1 MVGVLSGIRIVEL
14 AGIGPAPFAGMMLAD
29 HGATVI
35 RVEREDRPPV
45 IPPEFDILG
54 RSRASTVRVDLKSE
68 QGAARVRELARD
80 ADGLI
85 EGFRPGVME
94 RLGLGPDLLLEDN
107 PRLVYG
113 RMTGWGQEGPLA
125 GTAGHD
131 INYIALAG
139 ALHTYGRAGGPP
151 TPPVNAVGD
160 FGGGGMLLA
169 FGMLAGILSAR
180 TTGKGQVID
189 CAMVDGAALLSA
201 LTWSLKAA
209 GMWKDERGVNLLDTG
224 RPYYDVYQCADG
236 KWLAVGALE
245 PEFFALLKDG
255 LGLRSGQHD
264 PGLRDE
270 LPQHPPHPRHPLV
283 RPARRS
289 DACFAPVRPA
299 ERRATRTSPPGG
311 TFSER
316 WHPAGPAPLHSRTD
330 ARHPPH
336 RLRGARLFRD
346 RSAASS
352 TELTPPLSS
361 WEERA
366 SSTAHSGPRRA
377 RPACSARL
385 CRGIWRPRARF
396 RATTP

>member
-1 MVGVLSGIRIVEL
+1 MPGVLKGIRIIEL

-45 IPPEFDILG
+45 IPPRFDILG
-54 RSRASTVRVDLKSE
+54 RSRASTIRLDLKSRK
-68 QGAARVRELARD
+68 GAARVRELARD
-80 ADGLI
+80 CDGLI

-94 RLGLGPDLLLEDN
+94 RLGLGPDVLLEDN

-113 RMTGWGQEGPLA
+113 RMTGWGQDGPLA
-125 GTAGHD
+125 QSAGHD
-131 INYIALAG
+131 IDYIALAG

-169 FGMLAGILSAR
+169 FGMLAGILASR

-224 RPYYDVYQCADG
+224 RAYYDVYQCADG
-236 KWLAVGALE
+236 EWLAVGALE
-245 PEFFALLKDG
+245 PEFFAVLKER

-264 PGLRDE
+264 PGLRQE
-270 LPQHPPHPRHPLV
+270 LTDRFRGESRTFWCEKL
-283 RPARRS
+283 RS
-289 DACFAPVRPA
+289 CDACVAPILSLADAPLDPHNRH
-299 ERRATRTSPPGG
+299 RS
-311 TFSER
+311 TFL
-316 WHPAGPAPLHSRTD
+316 HIDGVTQPAP
-330 ARHPPH
+330 A
-336 RLRGARLFRD
+336 
-346 RSAASS
+346 
-352 TELTPPLSS
+352 
-361 WEERA
+361 
-366 SSTAHSGPRRA
+366 PR
-377 RPACSARL
+377 
-385 CRGIWRPRARF
+385 F
-396 RATTP
+396 KTKD

>member
-1 MVGVLSGIRIVEL
+1 MPGVLEGIRIVEL

-45 IPPEFDILG
+45 IPPEFDVLG
-54 RSRASTVRVDLKSE
+54 RSRASTVRLDLKSE
-68 QGAARVRELARD
+68 KGTARVRELARD

-94 RLGLGPDLLLEDN
+94 RLGLGPELLLEDN

-113 RMTGWGQEGPLA
+113 RMTGWGQDGPLA
-125 GTAGHD
+125 QSAGHD

-224 RPYYDVYQCADG
+224 RAYYDVYRCADG
-236 KWLAVGALE
+236 EWVAVGALE
-245 PEFFALLKDG
+245 PEFFALLKERMG
-255 LGLRSGQHD
+255 LESGQND
-264 PGLRDE
+264 PGLRQE
-270 LPQHPPHPRHPLV
+270 LEAAFLRHDRPHWCDILQPF
-283 RPARRS
+283 
-289 DACFAPVRPA
+289 DTCFAPILSLA
-299 ERRATRTSPPGG
+299 E
-311 TFSER
+311 
-316 WHPAGPAPLHSRTD
+316 APLHPHNA
-330 ARHPPH
+330 ARGTFLDIAGVTQPAPAP
-336 RLRGARLFRD
+336 RFT
-346 RSAASS
+346 AAPSQ
-352 TELTPPLSS
+352 
-361 WEERA
+361 A
-366 SSTAHSGPRRA
+366 KD
-377 RPACSARL
+377 
-385 CRGIWRPRARF
+385 
-396 RATTP
+396 

>member
-1 MVGVLSGIRIVEL
+1 MSGVLSGIRIIEL

-29 HGATVI
+29 HGAAVI
-35 RVEREDRPPV
+35 RIEREDRPPV

-54 RSRASTVRVDLKSE
+54 RSRARVVRVDLKSE
-68 QGAARVRELARD
+68 KGIARVRELARD
-80 ADGLI
+80 CDGLI

-125 GTAGHD
+125 GAAGHD

-224 RPYYDVYQCADG
+224 RAYYDVYQCADG
-236 KWLAVGALE
+236 EWLAVGALE
-245 PEFFALLKDG
+245 PEFFAILKEKM
-255 LGLRSGQHD
+255 GLRCGQHD
-264 PGLRDE
+264 PGLRQE
-270 LPQHPPHPRHPLV
+270 LIDHFRSED
-283 RPARRS
+283 RRFWCEKLQS
-289 DACFAPVRPA
+289 CDACVAPVLSLADAPFHPHNAAR
-299 ERRATRTSPPGG
+299 G
-311 TFSER
+311 TFLDIDGV
-316 WHPAGPAPLHSRTD
+316 AQPAP
-330 ARHPPH
+330 A
-336 RLRGARLFRD
+336 
-346 RSAASS
+346 
-352 TELTPPLSS
+352 
-361 WEERA
+361 
-366 SSTAHSGPRRA
+366 PRFKA
-377 RPACSARL
+377 KD
-385 CRGIWRPRARF
+385 
-396 RATTP
+396 

>member
-1 MVGVLSGIRIVEL
+1 MAGVLSGIRIVEL

-45 IPPEFDILG
+45 IPAEYDVLG
-54 RSRASTVRVDLKSE
+54 RSRASTVRLDLKSE
-68 QGAARVRELARD
+68 KGAARVRELARD

-94 RLGLGPDLLLEDN
+94 RLGLGPELLLGDN

-113 RMTGWGQEGPLA
+113 RMTGWGQDGPLA
-125 GTAGHD
+125 RAAGHD

-201 LTWSLKAA
+201 LTWSLRAA

-224 RPYYDVYQCADG
+224 RAYYDVYQCADG
-236 KWLAVGALE
+236 LWVSVGALE
-245 PEFFALLKDG
+245 PEFFAVLKERMG
-255 LGLRSGQHD
+255 LECGQHD
-264 PGLRDE
+264 PGLRAE
-270 LPQHPPHPRHPLV
+270 LEAAFLRHDRQHWCNILQHC
-283 RPARRS
+283 
-289 DACFAPVRPA
+289 DACFAPILSLA
-299 ERRATRTSPPGG
+299 E
-311 TFSER
+311 
-316 WHPAGPAPLHSRTD
+316 APLH
-330 ARHPPH
+330 PH
-336 RLRGARLFRD
+336 NAIRGTFATICGVTQPAPAPRF
-346 RSAASS
+346 
-352 TELTPPLSS
+352 
-361 WEERA
+361 
-366 SSTAHSGPRRA
+366 TAPDFQA
-377 RPACSARL
+377 KD
-385 CRGIWRPRARF
+385 
-396 RATTP
+396 